1 MKQTMKFGKAITSG
15 FNKLHAVLSGVG
27 LFIVALWMISYWLG
41 FDIESAIDKKLR
53 PENVYIESVKG
64 GSLQQY
70 SQEPLG
76 KVLDTVFTD
85 TKWSYYEADGKHFVQ
100 FDGLHYTAEG
110 NNVAKIKFE
119 VKEGDIFEVSSI
131 AVDGREFFEF
141 EYVPFMNIVFNEYQ
155 SIGI

>member
-1 MKQTMKFGKAITSG
+1 MKFGKAITSG
-15 FNKLHAVLSGVG
+15 FNKLYAVLSAVG
-27 LFIVALWMISYWLG
+27 LFIVALWVISYWLG

-70 SQEPLG
+70 TQEPLG

-85 TKWSYYEADGKHFVQ
+85 TKWSYHEADGKHFVQ

-110 NNVAKIKFE
+110 NNVAKITFE
-119 VKEGDIFEVSSI
+119 VKERDNFEVSSI